1 MRIQEGSIVAIRAIM
16 SNKLRSILT
25 LIGMIIGVATVIA
38 VVSVISGMNNYVA
51 NKINTLGSSTFM
63 VDRYGIITSDEQF
76 REARK
81 RKKLKIED
89 MQAVQRY
96 CELCDEVGGTSYTRR
111 TVKHKSNYMED
122 IIIVGTT
129 SNYVE
134 VSDIDI
140 DYGRSFLESDNQR
153 RSAVC
158 LIGPDINEYVF
169 PGEQAIDKMIKIGNY
184 YFRVVG
190 IGNKRGSFLGQNQ
203 DNWVAIPIQTFQ
215 KCFGRYRDVE
225 LHIKAPSVA
234 LLEETQD
241 QVRVILRNRRGD
253 RYQDPD
259 SFGMYTAESIMQ
271 LYDNLT
277 GTAWIV
283 LVGVSSISLVVG
295 GIVIMNI
302 MLVSVTERT
311 REIGIRKAIGA
322 KKRDI
327 MWQFLIESVTLSL
340 VGGAIGVGLGSGL
353 ALLVGAY
360 SPLPAAVET
369 WSVIAGLA
377 IASSVGMFFGIFPAM
392 RAARLDPVDCLH
404 SE

>member
-1 MRIQEGSIVAIRAIM
+1 MRIHEGSIVALRAIVA
-16 SNKLRSILT
+16 NKLRSILT
-25 LIGMIIGVATVIA
+25 LVGMIIGVATVIA
-38 VVSVISGMNNYVA
+38 VVSVIAGMNNYVA
-51 NKINTLGSSTFM
+51 NKINSMGSSTFM

-81 RKKLKIED
+81 RKKIKIED
-89 MQAVQRY
+89 MYAVQRY

-140 DYGRSFLESDNQR
+140 DYGRSFLETDDQH

-158 LIGPDINEYVF
+158 LVGPDIIEYLF
-169 PGEQAIDKMIKIGNY
+169 PGEQSIDKMIKIGNY

-190 IGNKRGSFLGQNQ
+190 VGNKRGSFLGQNQ

-225 LHIKAPSVA
+225 LHIKAPSVP
-234 LLEETQD
+234 LLEESQD
-241 QVRVILRNRRGD
+241 QVRVIMRNRRGD
-253 RYQDPD
+253 RYKDPD
-259 SFGMYTAESIMQ
+259 SFGMYTAESIMR
-271 LYDNLT
+271 LYDDLT

-322 KKRDI
+322 KRRDI

-340 VGGAIGVGLGSGL
+340 VGGAIGVGLGASL

-360 SPLPAAVET
+360 SPLPATVET
-369 WSVIAGLA
+369 WSVIAGLT
-377 IASSVGMFFGIFPAM
+377 IASSVGLFFGIFPAM
-392 RAARLDPVDCLH
+392 RAARLDPVECLH
-404 SE
+404 AD

>member
-1 MRIQEGSIVAIRAIM
+1 MRIQEGSIIAIRAIL

-38 VVSVISGMNNYVA
+38 VVSVIAGMNNYVA
-51 NKINTLGSSTFM
+51 NKINSLGSTTFM
-63 VDRYGIITSDEQF
+63 VDRFGLITSDEQF
-76 REARK
+76 REAQKRK
-81 RKKLKIED
+81 RLSIED
-89 MQAVQRY
+89 MYAVERY
-96 CELCDEVGGTSYTRR
+96 CGLCDNVGGTSYTRR
-111 TVKHKSNYMED
+111 TVKYQSDFLED
-122 IIIVGTT
+122 VTIVGTT

-140 DYGRSFLESDNQR
+140 DKGRSFLESDNDR

-158 LIGPDINEYVF
+158 LIGPDVADYLF
-169 PGEQAIDKMIKIGNY
+169 PGQEPIDKMIKVGSY
-184 YFRVVG
+184 YIRVVG
-190 IGNKRGSFLGQNQ
+190 IGNRRGSFLGQNE
-203 DNWVAIPIQTFQ
+203 DNWVAMPIKTFQ
-215 KCFGRYRDVE
+215 KFFGRHRDVE

-234 LLEETQD
+234 MMEEAQD

-253 RYQDPD
+253 RYKDPD
-259 SFGMYTAESIMQ
+259 SFGIYTAESIME

-283 LVGVSSISLVVG
+283 LIGVSSISLVVG

-327 MWQFLIESVTLSL
+327 LWQFLIESVTLSL
-340 VGGAIGVGLGSGL
+340 IGGAIGVALGSGL

-360 SPLPAAVET
+360 SPLPAVIET
-369 WSVIAGLA
+369 WSVIAGLG
-377 IASSVGMFFGIFPAM
+377 IASSVGLFFGIFPAM
-392 RAARLDPVDCLH
+392 RAARLDPVECLH
-404 SE
+404 YE

>member
-1 MRIQEGSIVAIRAIM
+1 MRIQEGAIVAIRAIL

-38 VVSVISGMNNYVA
+38 VVSVIAGMNNYVA
-51 NKINTLGSSTFM
+51 NKINSMGSTTFM
-63 VDRYGIITSDEQF
+63 VDRYGLITSEEEF
-76 REARK
+76 REAQK
-81 RKKLKIED
+81 RKKLTIDD
-89 MQAVQRY
+89 MYAVERY
-96 CELCDEVGGTSYTRR
+96 CELCDNVGGTSYTRR
-111 TVKHKSNYMED
+111 TVKYESDFLED
-122 IIIVGTT
+122 ITIVGTT

-140 DYGRSFLESDNQR
+140 DIGRSFLETDNDR

-158 LIGPDINEYVF
+158 LIGPDLVDYLF
-169 PGEQAIDKMIKIGNY
+169 PGLEPVDKMIKIGSF

-190 IGNKRGSFLGQNQ
+190 VGNRRGSFLGENQ
-203 DNWVAIPIQTFQ
+203 DNWVAVPIKTFQ
-215 KCFGRYRDVE
+215 KFFGRHRDIE
-225 LHIKAPSVA
+225 MHIKAPSVA
-234 LLEETQD
+234 RMEETQD

-253 RYQDPD
+253 RYKDPD
-259 SFGMYTAESIMQ
+259 SFGIYTADSIME

-322 KKRDI
+322 KRRDI
-327 MWQFLIESVTLSL
+327 LWQFLIESVTLSL
-340 VGGAIGVGLGSGL
+340 IGGAIGVMLGSAL

-360 SPLPAAVET
+360 SPLPAVIEA
-369 WSVIAGLA
+369 WSVIAGLG
-377 IASSVGMFFGIFPAM
+377 IASSVGLFFGIFPAM
-392 RAARLDPVDCLH
+392 RAARLDPVECLH
-404 SE
+404 YE